1 MHAKLFERGC
11 MRGCRILDQKMKFV
25 YIYGKNKKSIARIIF
40 LYYSKQLSNILEK
53 QANLACLNTVIRQQ
67 SIQDIFLNLAVYIT
81 DSL

>member
-1 MHAKLFERGC
+1 
-11 MRGCRILDQKMKFV
+11 MKFV